1 MILNPERMS
10 IAKLENINLYYE
22 IHGIGEPIVFIPDL
36 LESSQSW
43 QFIIN
48 KLSRHFQLI
57 LIDNRCVG
65 KSDSLKSEFTISD
78 MANDTIAL
86 LDFLKIKQA
95 HILGH
100 GMGGFIAQ
108 EIAICYPERVNKLVL
123 EATAPYA
130 NARQNQLLNNFYNLL
145 EKETDRTLWF
155 RDYFL
160 WIYSAKYLENS
171 DFIDALIEFN
181 LSYVNP
187 TNITDFKYQIDA
199 IAAYDSSSRLNEIKA
214 ETLIIIGE
222 EDILTLAPDSEKLY
236 QGISMASYPVFFERV
251 GHSVHNEDPK
261 NFIHT
266 LLGFFL
272 KYDR

>member
-1 MILNPERMS
+1 MP

-43 QFIIN
+43 QFVVN
-48 KLSRHFQLI
+48 KLAKHFQLI
-57 LIDNRCVG
+57 LIDNRCTG
-65 KSDSLKSEFTISD
+65 QSDCPETEFSISD
-78 MANDTIAL
+78 MAEDTVKL
-86 LDFLKIKQA
+86 LDFLKIEKA

-108 EIAICYPERVNKLVL
+108 DIAINFPHRVNKLVL
-123 EATAPYA
+123 EATAPFS
-130 NARQNQLLNNFYNLL
+130 NARQNQLLNNFNNLL
-145 EKETDRTLWF
+145 EKDTDRTLWF

-160 WIYSAKYLENS
+160 WIYSAPYLENT
-171 DFIDALIEFN
+171 DFINALIEFN

-187 TNITDFKYQIDA
+187 SDIANFRYQIDA
-199 IAAYDSSSRLNEIKA
+199 IATFDSSSKLSEIKA

-222 EDILTLAPDSEKLY
+222 EDILTLASDSEKLY
-236 QGISMASYPVFFERV
+236 QGISMASYPVYFERA
-251 GHSVHNEDPK
+251 GHSVHNENPK